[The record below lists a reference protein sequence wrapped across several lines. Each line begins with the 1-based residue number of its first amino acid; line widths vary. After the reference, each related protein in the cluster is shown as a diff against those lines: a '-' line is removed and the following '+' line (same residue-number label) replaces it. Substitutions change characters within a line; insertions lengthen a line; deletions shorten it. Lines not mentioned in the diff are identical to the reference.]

1 MSLGLLIPGQG
12 TQHPAMLPWLLHA
25 GAPDPTLDRLAQALG
40 ADWRTRLDD
49 PRWATRNAVA
59 QPLITGV
66 ALALWARL
74 QAHLPAP
81 TAVAGYS
88 VGEVA
93 AFSIAGV
100 FDADTALALAQAR
113 AQAMDAAAAQHPA
126 GGLLAVRDLSAEAL
140 APVLQRHGLAVAI
153 RMGPRRCIVGG
164 AATALDAA
172 ERELVA
178 DGVSCTRLGV
188 QIASHTPML
197 AEAVPALAATVAAL
211 AFSAP
216 RAALVCNAT
225 GEVVRRPAALREACS
240 RQVAQT
246 VPWDRC
252 MEALAERGVQCVLE
266 LGPGTTLSTMWNA
279 RFPAIAAR
287 SADEFTHPDA
297 VIAWVH
303 DQIARA
309 AAQ

>member
-25 GAPDPTLDRLAQALG
+25 GAPDPTLDRLAKGLG
-40 ADWRTRLDD
+40 TDWRTRLDD

-59 QPLITGV
+59 QPLITGL

-74 QAHLPAP
+74 RADLPAP

-93 AFSIAGV
+93 AFSIVGV
-100 FDADTALALAQAR
+100 FDTDTALDLAQAR
-113 AQAMDAAAAQHPA
+113 AQAMDDAAARHPA
-126 GGLLAVRDLSAEAL
+126 GGLLAVRDLSTDAL
-140 APVLQRHGLAVAI
+140 GPVLQRHGLAVAI
-153 RMGPRRCIVGG
+153 RLGPQRHIVGG
-164 AATALDAA
+164 PATALEAA

-178 DGVSCTRLGV
+178 DGVSCTRLSV

-197 AEAVPALAATVAAL
+197 AEAVPALAAVVEART
-211 AFSAP
+211 FSMP

-225 GEVVRRPAALREACS
+225 GEVVRRPNALRTAFAQ
-240 RQVAQT
+240 QVAQT

-266 LGPGTTLSTMWNA
+266 LGPGTTLSKMWRE

-287 SADEFTHPDA
+287 SADEFTSPEA
-297 VIAWVH
+297 VIAWVRQ
-303 DQIARA
+303 QIARA

>member
-12 TQHPAMLPWLLHA
+12 TQHPAMLPWLLQDA
-25 GAPDPTLDRLAQALG
+25 APDPTLDRLTATLG
-40 ADWRTRLDD
+40 ANWRTRLDD
-49 PRWATRNAVA
+49 PAWATRNEVA
-59 QPLITGV
+59 QPLITGL

-74 QAHLPAP
+74 GAHLPAP
-81 TAVAGYS
+81 IAVAGYS

-100 FDADTALALAQAR
+100 FDTDTAMDLAQAR
-113 AQAMDAAAAQHPA
+113 AQAMNDAAARHPA
-126 GGLLAVRDLSAEAL
+126 GGLLAVRGLVADAL

-153 RMGPRRCIVGG
+153 RLGPQRRIVGG
-164 AATALDAA
+164 AATALDAV

-178 DGVSCTRLGV
+178 GGVSCTRLGV

-197 AEAVPALAATVAAL
+197 AEAVPALAALTAVRPFAV
-211 AFSAP
+211 P
-216 RAALVCNAT
+216 RTALVCNAT
-225 GEVVRRPAALREACS
+225 GEVVRRPAALRAAFAQ
-240 RQVAQT
+240 QVAQT

-266 LGPGTTLSTMWNA
+266 LGPGTTLSKLWRE

-287 SADEFTHPDA
+287 SADEFTSPEA
-297 VIAWVH
+297 VTTWVRK
-303 DQIARA
+303 QVARA

>member
-12 TQHPAMLPWLLHA
+12 TQHPAMLPWLLQTE
-25 GAPDPTLDRLAQALG
+25 APDPTLDRLTTVLG
-40 ADWRTRLDD
+40 MDWRTRLDD

-59 QPLITGV
+59 QPLITGL
-66 ALALWARL
+66 ALALWAQLR
-74 QAHLPAP
+74 ADLPAP

-100 FDADTALALAQAR
+100 FDADTALDLAQTR
-113 AQAMDAAAAQHPA
+113 AQAMDDAAARHPA
-126 GGLLAVRDLSAEAL
+126 GGLLAVRDLAADAL

-153 RMGPRRCIVGG
+153 RLGPQRHIVGG
-164 AATALDAA
+164 PATALAAA
-172 ERELVA
+172 EHELVA

-197 AEAVPALAATVAAL
+197 ADAVPALAAVVGTRT
-211 AFSAP
+211 FSTP

-225 GEVVRRPAALREACS
+225 GEVVRRPAALRDAFA

-252 MEALAERGVQCVLE
+252 MEAVAERGVQCVLE
-266 LGPGTTLSTMWNA
+266 LGPGTTLSKMWNA
-279 RFPAIAAR
+279 RFPGIAAR

-297 VIAWVH
+297 VIAWVRQ
-303 DQIARA
+303 QIARA
-309 AAQ
+309 TAQ

>member
-12 TQHPAMLPWLLHA
+12 TQHPAMLPWLLQDT
-25 GAPDPTLDRLAQALG
+25 APDPTLDRLTATLG
-40 ADWRTRLDD
+40 ADWRTRLAD
-49 PRWATRNAVA
+49 PAWTTRNGVA
-59 QPLITGV
+59 QPLITGL

-74 QAHLPAP
+74 RAQLPAP
-81 TAVAGYS
+81 IAVAGYS

-100 FDADTALALAQAR
+100 FDADTAMDLAQAR
-113 AQAMDAAAAQHPA
+113 AQAMNDAAAHHPA
-126 GGLLAVRDLSAEAL
+126 GGLLAVRDLACDTL

-153 RMGPRRCIVGG
+153 RLGPQRCIVGG

-172 ERELVA
+172 ERALVA
-178 DGVSCTRLGV
+178 GGVSCTRLGV

-197 AEAVPALAATVAAL
+197 AEAVHALAAVVETRP
-211 AFSAP
+211 FTAP
-216 RAALVCNAT
+216 PTALVCNAT
-225 GEVVRRPAALREACS
+225 GEVVRRPAALRDAFA

-266 LGPGTTLSTMWNA
+266 LGPGTTLSKMWRE

-287 SADEFTHPDA
+287 SADEFTGPAA
-297 VIAWVH
+297 VIAWVRQ
-303 DQIARA
+303 QIARA

>member
-1 MSLGLLIPGQG
+1 
-12 TQHPAMLPWLLHA
+12 MLPWLLTHERLHTTT
-25 GAPDPTLDRLAQALG
+25 DPTLDRLAAALG
-40 ADWRTRLDD
+40 TDWRTRLND

-59 QPLITGV
+59 QPLITGL

-74 QAHLPAP
+74 RADLPAP
-81 TAVAGYS
+81 AAVAGYS

-100 FDADTALALAQAR
+100 FDADTAMDLALAR

-126 GGLLAVRDLSAEAL
+126 GGLLAVRELAADAL
-140 APVLQRHGLAVAI
+140 APVLQRHGLTIAI
-153 RMGPRRCIVGG
+153 RLGPQRHVVGG
-164 AATALDAA
+164 PATALAAA
-172 ERELVA
+172 EHELVA

-197 AEAVPALAATVAAL
+197 AEAVLALAAVVEART
-211 AFSAP
+211 FSLP
-216 RAALVCNAT
+216 RTALVCNAT
-225 GEVVRRPAALREACS
+225 GEAVRRPAALRDAFA

-252 MEALAERGVQCVLE
+252 MEAVAERGVSCVLE
-266 LGPGTTLSTMWNA
+266 LGPGTTLSKMWNA

-287 SADEFTHPDA
+287 SADEFSHPAA
-297 VIAWVH
+297 VIDWVRH
-303 DQIARA
+303 QIARA